1 MAEKVKKVDAV
12 DTKIIKILQVNSR
25 TTASDIAE
33 SIGMSVP
40 AVSERLRKLENAGI
54 IDKYTVILSNSKL
67 GKEIMAVMLV
77 EVSSSDN
84 ESNHA
89 FRNLVSQ
96 EPDILECY
104 SVTGEYDYLLKIIT
118 SSTASLEQLLSRI
131 KATAGGAKTSTS
143 IILSTV
149 KLNFPIELA

>member
-12 DTKIIKILQVNSR
+12 DTKIIKILQQNSR

-77 EVSSSDN
+77 QVSATDTQ
-84 ESNHA
+84 SNTA
-89 FRNLVSQ
+89 FRALVAS

-104 SVTGEYDYLLKIIT
+104 SVTGEYDYQLKIIT
-118 SSTASLEQLLSRI
+118 STTASLEQLLARI

-149 KLNFPIELA
+149 KLNFPIDLS